1 MEQKKSQM
9 RADVSMK
16 RWIVVAVVLV
26 LLGLG
31 NALAGV
37 FEWHDTIVMLIFNC
51 VCVVALVAVVMAR
64 IFLMEPRKK
73 WRLLSFLVPA
83 CGVLSLITAYA
94 VNGSEYDSFVPAL
107 ACVGVMLII
116 YGVMCVVRW
125 RKYSFAHKE
134 HLRKLRDK

>member
-51 VCVVALVAVVMAR
+51 VCVVALVAVVVAR

-107 ACVGVMLII
+107 ACVGVM
-116 YGVMCVVRW
+116 
-125 RKYSFAHKE
+125 
-134 HLRKLRDK
+134 

>member
-51 VCVVALVAVVMAR
+51 VCVVALVAVVVAR
-64 IFLMEPRKK
+64 IFLMELRKK

>member
-51 VCVVALVAVVMAR
+51 VCVVALVAVVVAR

-73 WRLLSFLVPA
+73 WRLLSFL
-83 CGVLSLITAYA
+83 
-94 VNGSEYDSFVPAL
+94 VPAL

>member
-26 LLGLG
+26 MLGLG

-51 VCVVALVAVVMAR
+51 VCVVALIAVVVER
-64 IFLMEPRKK
+64 ILYMEPRKK

>member
-51 VCVVALVAVVMAR
+51 VCVVALVAVVVAR

-83 CGVLSLITAYA
+83 SSVLSLITAYA

>member
-37 FEWHDTIVMLIFNC
+37 FEWYDTIVMLIFNC
-51 VCVVALVAVVMAR
+51 VCVVALVAVVVAR

>member
-1 MEQKKSQM
+1 MEQKRSQM
-9 RADVSMK
+9 SAGASLK
-16 RWIVVAVVLV
+16 RWIAVAVVLL

-37 FEWHDTIVMLIFNC
+37 FEWHDAMAMLIFNC
-51 VCVVALVAVVMAR
+51 VCVVALIAVVVER
-64 IFLMEPRKK
+64 ILHMEPRKK

-83 CGVLSLITAYA
+83 CGVIIFITACA
-94 VNGSEYDSFVPAL
+94 VNGGEYDSFVSGL
-107 ACVGVMLII
+107 VCVGVMFII